1 MFISGVKGRHRA
13 DGLGAVHGETSAVQS
28 LVRDLDA
35 GLLRAADQRHQRPL
49 RLHRHPPSSGEPPG
63 PNEVVDE
70 GAAVAAVGRRP
81 ASLQLHQQ
89 RPDATESVEADGG
102 EDAG

>member
-1 MFISGVKGRHRA
+1 M
-13 DGLGAVHGETSAVQS
+13 HGEAGAVQS
-28 LVRDLDA
+28 LVRNLDT

-49 RLHRHPPSSGEPPG
+49 RLHRHPPASGEPPG
-63 PNEVVDE
+63 PHEVVNE

-89 RPDATESVEADGG
+89 RPDATESVAADGG